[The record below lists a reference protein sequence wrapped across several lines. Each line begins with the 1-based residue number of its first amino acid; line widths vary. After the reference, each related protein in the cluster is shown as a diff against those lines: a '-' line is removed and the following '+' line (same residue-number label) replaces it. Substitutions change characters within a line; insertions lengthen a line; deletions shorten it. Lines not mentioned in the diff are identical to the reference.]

1 MKAFLNRYTNIFFWL
16 IAIALPA
23 VVLLRSRGLAV
34 IFPFL
39 GLGIIASAIIQ
50 VGFEK
55 SWRQWSAA
63 ARQPWFLLWIFLF
76 VWMGVQCLWA
86 LNPSKAFG
94 TLTGVAI
101 PCVIGA
107 LTLWAVPRVPQ
118 NLRGSLTGS
127 FILGGGLVF
136 ALLGFEV
143 ASNGGLVQMTLG
155 RALANYAKGFSFF
168 NVLFWPWIGLV
179 FYKIS
184 LRFARPATYI
194 ICAALI
200 GVMGLLAFNLT
211 TSAVVVQWICG
222 VLAFGL
228 TLKWPRFFWVIW
240 GGLLAMLFLE
250 PWIILKTCTL
260 EMQAKYLVHLKGSAQ
275 HRIEIW
281 YYLSQLLGHFP
292 WGVGMDGV
300 RFLKD
305 AGIPDPDFIHYA
317 SPTFRHVSSHYGL
330 LVMHPHN
337 LPLQIWAE
345 LGIPGTFT
353 FVAVVMGA
361 LAKAWG
367 NLSPAWKLGRAIF
380 SATLASAMIPA
391 LLSYGAW
398 QSWWIASLW
407 LATITF
413 AWLAYLF
420 NPSSQGIQT

>member
-16 IAIALPA
+16 IALALPV

-34 IFPFL
+34 IFPLL
-39 GLGIIASAIIQ
+39 GLGIIASAIAPASL
-50 VGFEK
+50 EK
-55 SWRQWSAA
+55 SGRQWFAA
-63 ARQPWFLLWIFLF
+63 ARQPWLLLWIFLF

-86 LNPSKAFG
+86 LNPSKTFG
-94 TLTGVAI
+94 TLMGVAI

-107 LTLWAVPRVPQ
+107 VTLWSVPRVPQ
-118 NLRGSLTGS
+118 HLRASLTGS
-127 FILGGGLVF
+127 LILGGGLVL
-136 ALLGFEV
+136 ALLVFEV
-143 ASNGGLVQMTLG
+143 VSNGGVVQMTLG

-168 NVLFWPWIGLV
+168 SVLFWPWMGLV
-179 FYKIS
+179 FYKMS
-184 LRFARPATYI
+184 PRFARQTAYI

-200 GVMGLLAFNLT
+200 CVMGLLALNLT
-211 TSAVVVQWICG
+211 TSAVAVQWTCG
-222 VLAFGL
+222 VLAFGF
-228 TLKWPRFFWVIW
+228 TLKWPRFFWAIW
-240 GGLLAMLFLE
+240 GGLLIMLFLE
-250 PWIILKTCTL
+250 PWIILKTCSL

-275 HRIEIW
+275 HRVEIW
-281 YYLSQLLGHFP
+281 YYLSQLLESFP

-305 AGIPDPDFIHYA
+305 DGIPDPDFIHYV
-317 SPTFRHVSSHYGL
+317 SPAFRHVSSHYGL

-345 LGIPGTFT
+345 LGIPGTLMFV
-353 FVAVVMGA
+353 VAVMGV
-361 LAKAWG
+361 LAKAWC

-380 SATLASAMIPA
+380 SATLASAMVPA

-407 LATITF
+407 LAIITF

-420 NPSSQGIQT
+420 NPSSKGIRT